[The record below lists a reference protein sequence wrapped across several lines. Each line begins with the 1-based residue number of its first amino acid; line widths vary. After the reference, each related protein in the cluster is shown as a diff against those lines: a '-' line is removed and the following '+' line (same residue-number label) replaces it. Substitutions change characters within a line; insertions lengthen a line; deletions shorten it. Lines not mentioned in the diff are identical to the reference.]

1 MIDTKLILIEGMAGS
16 GKSTTGQKL
25 LDVHSINNI
34 RPEFYHEFSN
44 NHPIINYSE
53 PDINHWINQTIQRW
67 SNFVDNI
74 LKENKIVI
82 LDAALFQCTIG
93 ELLEKGAKEI
103 EIYKYAYQILD
114 IIKPLNPTLIYF
126 YQDDIVSSLHKVY
139 ESRSQKW
146 QNKICTF
153 LDDTA
158 FGKNNNQTDY
168 ELYLK
173 FNKVLRKITDEIFEQ
188 TTISKIAIENSE
200 PSWPDIYK
208 KLNEFLQI

>member
-1 MIDTKLILIEGMAGS
+1 MAGS

-25 LDVHSINNI
+25 LDVQSINNI
-34 RPEFYHEFSN
+34 KSQFYHEFNN

-74 LKENKIVI
+74 LKENKIII

-93 ELLEKGAKEI
+93 ELLERGAKET

-114 IIKPLNPTLIYF
+114 IIKPLNPALIIF
-126 YQDDIVSSLHKVY
+126 YQDNIVSSLHKVY

-146 QNKICTF
+146 QNKVCTF
-153 LDDTA
+153 LNDTH
-158 FGKNNNQTDY
+158 FGQNNDQIGY
-168 ELYLK
+168 ELYLQ

-188 TTISKIAIENSE
+188 ATIYKIAIENSE